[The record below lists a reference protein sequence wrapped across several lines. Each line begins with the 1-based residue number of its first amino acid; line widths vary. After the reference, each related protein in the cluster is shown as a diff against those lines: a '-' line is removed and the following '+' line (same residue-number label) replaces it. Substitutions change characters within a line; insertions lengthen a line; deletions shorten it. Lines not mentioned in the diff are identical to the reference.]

1 MYAELLPRNW
11 KVWNVCRT
19 FGKKYF
25 LTYCFFFS
33 ILELMNGMVARKL
46 RVMDFVF
53 VAAVAGVIVF
63 LFLRLG
69 RNSDD
74 SKKNLV
80 VQSSAGGEFV
90 FPLDRDGLY
99 EVPGSLGKSVI
110 EVKDG
115 KARFVDSPCPNRTCV
130 QQGFISVAG
139 QWAACL
145 PNNVLLMIQ
154 GSAKKGSVDAV
165 AN

>member
-1 MYAELLPRNW
+1 M
-11 KVWNVCRT
+11 
-19 FGKKYF
+19 
-25 LTYCFFFS
+25 
-33 ILELMNGMVARKL
+33 ARKL

-69 RNSDD
+69 RNLDD
-74 SKKNLV
+74 SKKRLL
-80 VQSSAGGEFV
+80 VQSSAGGEYV

-99 EVPGSLGKSVI
+99 NVAGLHGDSVI
-110 EVKDG
+110 EVLDG
-115 KARFVDSPCPNRTCV
+115 KARFKDSPCPNKTCV
-130 QQGFISVAG
+130 QQGFISLPG
-139 QWAACL
+139 EWAACL
-145 PNNVLLMIQ
+145 PNDVFIMVQ

>member
-1 MYAELLPRNW
+1 M
-11 KVWNVCRT
+11 
-19 FGKKYF
+19 
-25 LTYCFFFS
+25 
-33 ILELMNGMVARKL
+33 ARKL

-69 RNSDD
+69 RNLDD
-74 SKKNLV
+74 SKKSLV
-80 VQSSAGGEFV
+80 VQSSAGGEYV

-99 EVPGSLGKSVI
+99 NVAGLHGDSVI
-110 EVKDG
+110 EVLDG
-115 KARFVDSPCPNRTCV
+115 KARFKDSPCPNKTCV
-130 QQGFISVAG
+130 QQGFISLPG
-139 QWAACL
+139 EWAACL
-145 PNNVLLMIQ
+145 PNDVFIMVQ